1 MNPQDDV
8 LKNVQD
14 YSQKI
19 KDKEYATPSW
29 ASKKAQEAR
38 VEKTIKELQD
48 LVKAQQEAIEQV
60 RIPKKVLRASTYR
73 L

>member
-1 MNPQDDV
+1 MSDQDHV

-19 KDKEYATPSW
+19 KDKEYASPSW
-29 ASKKAQEAR
+29 ASRTAQEAR
-38 VEKTIKELQD
+38 VEKTVKELQD

-60 RIPKKVLRASTYR
+60 RT
-73 L
+73 